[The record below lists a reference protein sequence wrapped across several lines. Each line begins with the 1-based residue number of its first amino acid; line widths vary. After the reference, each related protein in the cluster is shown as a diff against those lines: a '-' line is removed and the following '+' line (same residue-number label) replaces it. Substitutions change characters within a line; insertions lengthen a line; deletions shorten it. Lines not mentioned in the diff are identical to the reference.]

1 MARVTVEDCLEAV
14 DNQYDLIILAKE
26 RTLQIAAGD
35 PALVEEDNDKKTVIS
50 LREIGDK
57 KIDIKKLT
65 ESTIDRARDHPED
78 ATVQEDFD
86 APEGDAFEEIYKGEV
101 SKSGL
106 AILPSKRSRKVPA
119 ANAVADD
126 DDDAPSSD
134 ADLLLRC
141 ARAVA
146 VHYLSEQLAKRGY
159 DSRSLELAEAVVES
173 MPTDQLAAAMTK
185 DPRQLLRLVLHKGVQ
200 AGFDFAQEWF
210 EECTEELKEDVRT
223 KLMHV
228 LDVSEEQCD
237 KIAEQMA
244 GGL

>member
-35 PALVEEDNDKKTVIS
+35 APLVDEDNDKKTVIS

-65 ESTIDRARDHPED
+65 EATIDRARDHPED

-86 APEGDAFEEIYKGEV
+86 APEGDAFEEIYKGEI

-119 ANAVADD
+119 ANAAADD
-126 DDDAPSSD
+126 DDDAD
-134 ADLLLRC
+134 
-141 ARAVA
+141 
-146 VHYLSEQLAKRGY
+146 
-159 DSRSLELAEAVVES
+159 
-173 MPTDQLAAAMTK
+173 TDT
-185 DPRQLLRLVLHKGVQ
+185 D
-200 AGFDFAQEWF
+200 
-210 EECTEELKEDVRT
+210 
-223 KLMHV
+223 
-228 LDVSEEQCD
+228 DVSEEVID
-237 KIAEQMA
+237 ETAEEKA
-244 GGL
+244 E

>member
-35 PALVEEDNDKKTVIS
+35 APLVEEDNDKKTVIS

-65 ESTIDRARDHPED
+65 EATIDRARDHPED
-78 ATVQEDFD
+78 AMVQEDFD

-119 ANAVADD
+119 ANAAAAE
-126 DDDAPSSD
+126 DDDAD
-134 ADLLLRC
+134 
-141 ARAVA
+141 
-146 VHYLSEQLAKRGY
+146 
-159 DSRSLELAEAVVES
+159 
-173 MPTDQLAAAMTK
+173 TDT
-185 DPRQLLRLVLHKGVQ
+185 D
-200 AGFDFAQEWF
+200 
-210 EECTEELKEDVRT
+210 
-223 KLMHV
+223 
-228 LDVSEEQCD
+228 DVSEEVID
-237 KIAEQMA
+237 ETAEEKA
-244 GGL
+244 E

>member
-35 PALVEEDNDKKTVIS
+35 PALVDEDNDKKTVIS

-65 ESTIDRARDHPED
+65 ESTNDRARDHPED

-119 ANAVADD
+119 ANAAAE
-126 DDDAPSSD
+126 DDDAD
-134 ADLLLRC
+134 
-141 ARAVA
+141 
-146 VHYLSEQLAKRGY
+146 
-159 DSRSLELAEAVVES
+159 
-173 MPTDQLAAAMTK
+173 TDT
-185 DPRQLLRLVLHKGVQ
+185 D
-200 AGFDFAQEWF
+200 
-210 EECTEELKEDVRT
+210 
-223 KLMHV
+223 
-228 LDVSEEQCD
+228 DVSEEVID
-237 KIAEQMA
+237 ETAEEKA
-244 GGL
+244 E

>member
-65 ESTIDRARDHPED
+65 EATIDRARDHPED

-119 ANAVADD
+119 ANAAADD
-126 DDDAPSSD
+126 DDDAD
-134 ADLLLRC
+134 
-141 ARAVA
+141 
-146 VHYLSEQLAKRGY
+146 
-159 DSRSLELAEAVVES
+159 
-173 MPTDQLAAAMTK
+173 TDT
-185 DPRQLLRLVLHKGVQ
+185 D
-200 AGFDFAQEWF
+200 
-210 EECTEELKEDVRT
+210 
-223 KLMHV
+223 
-228 LDVSEEQCD
+228 DVSEEVID
-237 KIAEQMA
+237 ETAEEKA
-244 GGL
+244 E

>member
-65 ESTIDRARDHPED
+65 EATIDRARDHPED

-119 ANAVADD
+119 ANAAAEEEDD
-126 DDDAPSSD
+126 DSD
-134 ADLLLRC
+134 
-141 ARAVA
+141 
-146 VHYLSEQLAKRGY
+146 
-159 DSRSLELAEAVVES
+159 
-173 MPTDQLAAAMTK
+173 TD
-185 DPRQLLRLVLHKGVQ
+185 
-200 AGFDFAQEWF
+200 
-210 EECTEELKEDVRT
+210 
-223 KLMHV
+223 
-228 LDVSEEQCD
+228 DVSEDVIDET
-237 KIAEQMA
+237 AEEKTE
-244 GGL
+244 

>member
-35 PALVEEDNDKKTVIS
+35 PALVEEDNNKKTVIS

-65 ESTIDRARDHPED
+65 EATIDRARDHPED
-78 ATVQEDFD
+78 AMVQEDFD

-119 ANAVADD
+119 ANAAAEDD
-126 DDDAPSSD
+126 DSD
-134 ADLLLRC
+134 
-141 ARAVA
+141 
-146 VHYLSEQLAKRGY
+146 
-159 DSRSLELAEAVVES
+159 
-173 MPTDQLAAAMTK
+173 TDT
-185 DPRQLLRLVLHKGVQ
+185 D
-200 AGFDFAQEWF
+200 
-210 EECTEELKEDVRT
+210 
-223 KLMHV
+223 
-228 LDVSEEQCD
+228 DVSDDVIDETAEE
-237 KIAEQMA
+237 KAE
-244 GGL
+244 

>member
-65 ESTIDRARDHPED
+65 EATIDRARDHPED

-119 ANAVADD
+119 ANAAAEEDD
-126 DDDAPSSD
+126 DDSD
-134 ADLLLRC
+134 
-141 ARAVA
+141 
-146 VHYLSEQLAKRGY
+146 
-159 DSRSLELAEAVVES
+159 
-173 MPTDQLAAAMTK
+173 TD
-185 DPRQLLRLVLHKGVQ
+185 
-200 AGFDFAQEWF
+200 
-210 EECTEELKEDVRT
+210 
-223 KLMHV
+223 
-228 LDVSEEQCD
+228 DVSEDVIDET
-237 KIAEQMA
+237 AEEKA
-244 GGL
+244 E